1 MQFSWDEANR
11 NHIAEH
17 AVSPE
22 EAEQVVLNE
31 PLDLEVQIRGGE
43 ERTLQV
49 GETDAGRILIVVTTW
64 RGAKVRVVTAF
75 PANKRLRGLYERY
88 TQKGAK
94 EAHGEGDKDP

>member
-1 MQFSWDEANR
+1 MEFNWDKGNR
-11 NHIAEH
+11 GHVAEH

-31 PLDLEVQIRGGE
+31 PLDLELQIHDGE

-64 RGAKVRVVTAF
+64 REQKVRVVTAF
-75 PANKRLRGLYERY
+75 PANKKIRGLYAKY
-88 TQKGAK
+88 TETGTGKS
-94 EAHGEGDKDP
+94 HGGESENP

>member
-1 MQFSWDEANR
+1 MEFSWDDANR
-11 NHIAEH
+11 SHIAEH

-64 RGAKVRVVTAF
+64 RGQKVRVVTAF
-75 PANKRLRGLYERY
+75 PANKKLRELYAQNAEA
-88 TQKGAK
+88 GA
-94 EAHGEGDKDP
+94 EENHGEGDEDP